1 MSGVQKSLLALCTTA
16 RTRTVT
22 VGWGMRLSLR
32 GGGRLR
38 TILVIVIIIIVL
50 VSCPVF
56 VGAAL
61 IASNL
66 VEDQRVNG
74 VSIFFFEV
82 VRQADKFVT
91 LIVC

>member
-1 MSGVQKSLLALCTTA
+1 MSDVQKSLLALCTTA

-38 TILVIVIIIIVL
+38 TILVIFIIIVL

-74 VSIFFFEV
+74 ISIFFFEV
-82 VRQADKFVT
+82 VSQADKFVT